1 MTKNPR
7 YIVSIIL
14 FAMLFVFAG
23 LVPTVLGMEV
33 ADSTL
38 IPDNGTG
45 QQLLVD
51 FFYNPSCASCQNV
64 LPVIEQ
70 YEANN
75 TGIHV
80 NYINV
85 VENQSTV
92 ERFIQLQKYLEN
104 PTLHVPVVVIGD
116 HYLNGEEN
124 ISGNLDSLITDALR
138 TKNNRTVPVSPM
150 SSSSPVSSVTSQG
163 PGTIHFFYNPT
174 CESCEKVLPIIEQY
188 AVSHPEIRIE
198 FDDLSNK
205 TNIERFSLFRDRYP
219 GELFYVPVVFMGDMF
234 LEGEENITNNFN
246 STVES
251 YRTNFSSGEL
261 PVEPVPTERTT
272 SINPIVFLV
281 AAISEGLNPC
291 GLLVLALLL
300 VSLMATGT
308 RKMVFFVGIAYICA
322 FFIVR
327 LLSGFAIF
335 SIIQIPG
342 IAKVF
347 TLAAAVIA
355 IVAGIIQIKDGLSRE
370 QKPLLSIPA
379 SKKGLISSYMKEASI
394 LGGFIV
400 GILVGIYGMAC
411 TAGIYITI
419 LGMLYKDLTYGLLYL
434 ILYNV
439 IVIIPL
445 VAILLLV
452 FFGLPPEKVNTWREE
467 SKSLLR
473 LMIGIVML
481 LMGIIILIP
490 MI

>member
-45 QQLLVD
+45 QQLPVD

-124 ISGNLDSLITDALR
+124 ISANLDSLVTDALR
-138 TKNNRTVPVSPM
+138 AKNNRTLPVSPM
-150 SSSSPVSSVTSQG
+150 SPPSPVSSVTSQG
-163 PGTIHFFYNPT
+163 PGIIHFFYNPT

-219 GELFYVPVVFMGDMF
+219 GELFYVPVVFMGDTF

-261 PVEPVPTERTT
+261 PVEPVPAERTT
-272 SINPIVFLV
+272 SINPVVFLV

-355 IVAGIIQIKDGLSRE
+355 IFAGIIQIKDGLSRE

-419 LGMLYKDLTYGLLYL
+419 LGMLYKDLTYGLLYP

-452 FFGLPPEKVNTWREE
+452 FFGLPPEKVNAWREE

>member
-7 YIVSIIL
+7 YLVFIIL
-14 FAMLFVFAG
+14 FAMLFVCAG
-23 LVPTVLGMEV
+23 LVPTVLGVEV
-33 ADSTL
+33 ANSTL
-38 IPDNGTG
+38 ILDNGTG
-45 QQLLVD
+45 QQLQVD
-51 FFYNPSCASCQNV
+51 FFYNPSCASCQKV

-75 TGIHV
+75 TGILV

-92 ERFIQLQKYLEN
+92 ERFIQLQKDLEN

-124 ISGNLDSLITDALR
+124 ISGNLDSLVTDALR
-138 TKNNRTVPVSPM
+138 AKNNRTMPVSPM
-150 SSSSPVSSVTSQG
+150 SPSSPVSSVTSQ
-163 PGTIHFFYNPT
+163 PGAIHFFYNPT
-174 CESCEKVLPIIEQY
+174 CESCEKVFPFIKQY

-198 FDDLSNK
+198 FDDLSNQI
-205 TNIERFSLFRDRYP
+205 NIERFSLFRDRYP
-219 GELFYVPVVFMGDMF
+219 GELFYVPVVFIGDTF

-251 YRTNFSSGEL
+251 YRTNFSSGGL
-261 PVEPVPTERTT
+261 PAEPAPSERST

-308 RKMVFFVGIAYICA
+308 RKMVFLVGIAYICA

-335 SIIQIPG
+335 SVIQIPG
-342 IAKVF
+342 IAKAF
-347 TLAAAVIA
+347 TLVAAAIA
-355 IVAGIIQIKDGLSRE
+355 IIAGIIQIKDGLTRE

-400 GILVGIYGMAC
+400 GVLVGIYGMAC

-434 ILYNV
+434 ILYNF

-452 FFGLPPEKVNTWREE
+452 FFGLPPEKVNAWREE

-473 LMIGIVML
+473 LMIGIVMF